1 MATQVPS
8 TSTSATADRH
18 APSRRDFLRIS
29 AIAGGGMIIAAHFDG
44 LDAFV
49 QAGAPSTALGAGDF
63 TPNAF
68 IRITPDN
75 IVTIVAKNPEVGQGV
90 KTSMPMLI
98 AEELGVEWKNVRLV
112 QADLD
117 PAKYGPQN
125 AGGSTGTPTN
135 WEPLRRAGA
144 AGRQMLIA
152 AAAQTWNVPA
162 SELGTS
168 AGRVVHAASNRSLTY
183 GELATKA
190 ATMPPPDL
198 RSVALKD
205 PKDYTIIGKPT
216 PGVDVKAIATG
227 KPIFSIDFT
236 VPGMLYAV
244 FEKCPV
250 FGGKVDSANLD
261 VIKAQPG
268 VRHAFVVEGGSD
280 LTSLL
285 GGVAIVA
292 DSWWQAESA
301 RKKLVVK
308 WNEGATAAQSSAG
321 FARRAVEL
329 SQQAP
334 GFTVGKEGDPG
345 AALKSAAK
353 VVEGAYSYPFISH
366 APLEPQNC
374 TAQWH
379 GTRLEIW
386 SPSQTP
392 QRGRDMLKTLFNLR
406 DEDITQ
412 HMIQAGGGFGRRLSN
427 DYAVEVAHI
436 SKAIGGGPVKLLW
449 TREDDMRHDFYRPG
463 GFHFLKGGLD
473 TSGRITAWHGHFV
486 SYGPLN
492 PPANAPNTFAQS
504 ANIPNTE
511 FPSGLVPN
519 FAIEASLIPLG
530 VPTGALRAPR
540 SNAVAWVYQSFIDEL
555 AHAAGQDPLQFRLD
569 LLATPRSKPAADGFS
584 AERMAGVLKA
594 VAERSGWANR
604 PTGQKANGTAM
615 GIACH
620 YSHRGYFAEVAAI
633 TLSKDNALKVNTVW
647 VAGDVGRQIVNPSA
661 AINQVQGAVNDGLA
675 ELMAQEIT
683 IESGRAVQ
691 SNFNQFQLIR
701 MRNAPPVIDVH
712 FVLSDNSPTGLGE
725 PSLPPILPAVCNAIF
740 AVNGTRIRSLPLS
753 KHGYRWA

>member
-1 MATQVPS
+1 MDRRSFLKV
-8 TSTSATADRH
+8 TA
-18 APSRRDFLRIS
+18 L
-29 AIAGGGMIIAAHFDG
+29 AGGGLLIATSLEGFDE
-44 LDAFV
+44 LLA
-49 QAGAPSTALGAGDF
+49 QTSGDF
-63 TPNAF
+63 VPNAF

-75 IVTIVAKNPEVGQGV
+75 IITIVAKNPEVGQGV

-98 AEELGVEWKNVRLV
+98 AEELDVEWKNVRLV

-117 PAKYGPQN
+117 PVKYGPQN

-162 SELGTS
+162 PEITTA
-168 AGRVVHAASNRSLTY
+168 AGRVRHAASNRSLTY

-190 ATMPPPDL
+190 ASITPPDL
-198 RSVALKD
+198 RTVPLKD
-205 PKDYTIIGKPT
+205 PTTYTIIGKAT
-216 PGVDVKAIATG
+216 PGVDVKAITMG

-236 VPGMLYAV
+236 LPGMLYAV

-250 FGGKVDSANLD
+250 FGGKVASANLD

-268 VRHAFVVEGGSD
+268 VKHAFVVEGGSD

-308 WNEGATAAQSSAG
+308 WNEGATAAQNSAG
-321 FARRAVEL
+321 FAKRALEL
-329 SQQAP
+329 STQPPA
-334 GFTVGKEGDPG
+334 FTVGRDGDPD
-345 AALKSAAK
+345 AALQSAAK

-374 TAQWH
+374 AAQWH
-379 GTRLEIW
+379 GTKLELW

-392 QRGRDMLKTLFNLR
+392 QRGRDMLKQLFNLR

-412 HMIQAGGGFGRRLSN
+412 HMLQAGGGFGRRLSN

-463 GFHFLKGGLD
+463 GFHFLKGGVD
-473 TSGRITAWHGHFV
+473 AGGKVTAWRGHFV
-486 SYGPLN
+486 SYGPMN
-492 PPANAPNTFAQS
+492 PPPNAPNTFAQS

-511 FPSGLVPN
+511 FPSGFVPN
-519 FAIEASLIPLG
+519 FAIEASLMPLG

-555 AHAAGQDPLQFRLD
+555 AHAAGKDPLQFRLD
-569 LLATPRSKPAADGFS
+569 LLATPRTKPAGDGFS
-584 AERMAGVLKA
+584 AERMAAVLKA
-594 VAERSGWANR
+594 VGERSGWAARQASR
-604 PTGQKANGTAM
+604 PSGQQASGTAM

-620 YSHRGYFAEVAAI
+620 FSHRGYFAEVAEI
-633 TLSKDNALKVNTVW
+633 TLTKDNALTVNKVW
-647 VAGDVGRQIVNPSA
+647 VAGDVGRQIINPSM
-661 AINQVQGAVNDGLA
+661 AINQCQGAVMDGLS
-675 ELMAQEIT
+675 ELMTQEIT
-683 IESGRAVQ
+683 IEGGRAVQ
-691 SNFNQFQLIR
+691 SNFNQYQLLRIR
-701 MRNAPPVIDVH
+701 NSPPVIDVH
-712 FVLSDNSPTGLGE
+712 FILSDNSPTGLGE
-725 PSLPPILPAVCNAIF
+725 PALPPIPPAVCNAIF
-740 AVNGTRIRSLPLS
+740 AVNGQRIRSLPLS
-753 KHGYRWA
+753 KHGYRWG